1 METRGLSAMKHNG
14 VKLTGIMEAW
24 SMVHGKLFQL
34 KSVHVFLNCIFLLKE
49 NCSSSNENYNSSH
62 RLPDAELIGKDSSE
76 VFFIHSDIEP
86 VNSSVS
92 F

>member
-24 SMVHGKLFQL
+24 SKSKLFQL